1 MVGGN
6 RNLESVIRNQ
16 KLEFRSSDPLIQTE
30 RLELVPFVHAD
41 APFILSLVNS
51 PGWLRYIGDRNVH
64 TAEDAVAYLENG
76 PLKSFRDHGFGLMRV
91 GLKGSGLPIGMCG
104 LLRRPELD
112 GPDIGF
118 AFLPEYHRQG
128 YALEAARA
136 VVAFAREQLRLSE
149 LLAIVQADN
158 AASIGLLRNLGF
170 VFDGVVISGVKKEEL
185 ELYRLPLAPLRKD

>member
-1 MVGGN
+1 M
-6 RNLESVIRNQ
+6 ESGMRPPESEIRNQ
-16 KLEFRSSDPLIQTE
+16 KLEIELQTP
-30 RLELVPFVHAD
+30 RLELVPFTHAD
-41 APFILSLVNS
+41 SGFILSILNS

-64 TAEDAVAYLENG
+64 TTEAAIAYLDNG
-76 PLKSFRDHGFGLMRV
+76 PLKSYRDHGFGLMRV
-91 GLKGSGLPIGMCG
+91 DLKATGLPIGMCG

-136 VVAFAREQLRLSE
+136 VIAFSRDRLQLPQ

-158 AASIGLLRNLGF
+158 AASIGLLQHLGF
-170 VFDGVVISGVKKEEL
+170 VYDTVVISGVKKEEL
-185 ELYRLPLAPLRKD
+185 QLYRLPLSPSGK